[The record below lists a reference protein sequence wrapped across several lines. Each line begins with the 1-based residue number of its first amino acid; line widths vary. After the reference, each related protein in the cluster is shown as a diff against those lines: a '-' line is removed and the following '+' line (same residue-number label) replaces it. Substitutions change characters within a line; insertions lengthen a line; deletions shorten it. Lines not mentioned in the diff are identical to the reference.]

1 MFAPVDV
8 EIKLDE
14 DGYVLPAS
22 QNEEVYKRYM
32 VLYLDINCLIV
43 DFSASWPSHGISL
56 QFLL

>member
-32 VLYLDINCLIV
+32 ILYIILIV
-43 DFSASWPSHGISL
+43 
-56 QFLL
+56 

>member
-32 VLYLDINCLIV
+32 VLYLDINCLI
-43 DFSASWPSHGISL
+43 DFLASWSSHGISL
-56 QFLL
+56 PFLL